1 MNVNNSSL
9 GILQE
14 KELELLELFHHI
26 CISNNLR
33 YYLIGGTLLGA
44 VRHKGFIPW
53 DDDVDVAMPRK
64 DYEKFLKVSDK
75 ELNSQFGII
84 SIYNNN
90 KCRQNLTKL
99 CNFSLAVIDHS
110 TVKKQKQYVWID
122 IIPLDGLPDN
132 KIAKCIHMTRLF
144 YCRMWTQLTQFNYA
158 VDIKR
163 KRKFPMNIA
172 IVIGKILFGNRK
184 MNYRKALLKFEKL
197 LKQYS
202 FDDCNIVT
210 NYVASIG
217 FRETFPKA
225 WLGKGKKIL
234 FEGKQFVGPE
244 CEKSVL
250 QNIYGNYMELPP
262 IEERIGHN
270 LEIIYEDIINV

>member
-144 YCRMWTQLTQFNYA
+144 YSRMWTQLTQFNYA

-184 MNYRKALLKFEKL
+184 MNYKKAL
-197 LKQYS
+197 
-202 FDDCNIVT
+202 
-210 NYVASIG
+210 G
-217 FRETFPKA
+217 FYTR
-225 WLGKGKKIL
+225 
-234 FEGKQFVGPE
+234 V
-244 CEKSVL
+244 
-250 QNIYGNYMELPP
+250 
-262 IEERIGHN
+262 
-270 LEIIYEDIINV
+270 

>member
-110 TVKKQKQYVWID
+110 TVK
-122 IIPLDGLPDN
+122 N
-132 KIAKCIHMTRLF
+132 KNNT
-144 YCRMWTQLTQFNYA
+144 
-158 VDIKR
+158 
-163 KRKFPMNIA
+163 
-172 IVIGKILFGNRK
+172 FG
-184 MNYRKALLKFEKL
+184 
-197 LKQYS
+197 
-202 FDDCNIVT
+202 
-210 NYVASIG
+210 
-217 FRETFPKA
+217 
-225 WLGKGKKIL
+225 
-234 FEGKQFVGPE
+234 
-244 CEKSVL
+244 
-250 QNIYGNYMELPP
+250 
-262 IEERIGHN
+262 
-270 LEIIYEDIINV
+270 